1 MTAKKK
7 APQKN
12 KSLIIVAIVAVV
24 ILGVGLSLQ
33 CFGRSSVHP
42 KVLVWAATTD
52 VEVPKS
58 LSKYLQTRTEDC
70 TGYYGDNTAPGVPL
84 FAIESV
90 VGGKYAKVAIGCST
104 NLSSGFPV
112 ILTSSGWVLLSGA
125 EYYVSAK
132 DDPAKDEPATLPRCS
147 IVDKYMLPHAFE
159 PSCYEDNAEENPI
172 IQMKD
177 LREVDY

>member
-12 KSLIIVAIVAVV
+12 KSLIMAAIVAVV

-104 NLSSGFPV
+104 SLSSGFPV
-112 ILTSSGWVLLSGA
+112 ILTSSGWGLLSGA
-125 EYYVSAK
+125 EYYVSAE
-132 DDPAKDEPATLPRCS
+132 DDPAKNEPAFLPRCS
-147 IVDKYMLPHAFE
+147 VVDKYGLPRTFE
-159 PSCYEDNAEENPI
+159 PSCYEDNAEENPTI
-172 IQMKD
+172 RMKD
-177 LREVDY
+177 LREVN